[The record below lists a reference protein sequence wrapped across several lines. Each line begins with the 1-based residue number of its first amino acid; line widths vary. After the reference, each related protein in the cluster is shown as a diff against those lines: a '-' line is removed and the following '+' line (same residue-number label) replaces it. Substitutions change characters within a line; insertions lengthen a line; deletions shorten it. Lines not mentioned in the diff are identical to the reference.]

1 MMEADAR
8 TYVVRVSRHDDRQP
22 HRRVT
27 RFFAVMADSE
37 TEALEAVRSVA
48 EPGDFIEQTDGRLL
62 PETARALGLL
72 PGVAKPM

>member
-1 MMEADAR
+1 MTEADAR

-27 RFFAVMADSE
+27 RFFAVVADSE
-37 TEALEAVRSVA
+37 TEALEAVRAVA

-62 PETARALGLL
+62 PETSRALGLR